1 MVNTTHLKVLL
12 KKDFLT
18 LWRNKG
24 FLLAFAILP
33 IGLMIAF
40 AYIQSLVDNGLYT
53 GNLVD
58 EYFRYVSNQYE
69 VKPPGINK
77 RFMDVPPAV
86 LDDQGFPSQVYSSD
100 IGKCKAQNQGKY
112 YFSKVAV
119 ISGDEDVQTAAQTY
133 F

>member
-24 FLLAFAILP
+24 FLMAFAILP

-58 EYFRYVSNQYE
+58 EYFRYVSNNYTE
-69 VKPPGINK
+69 IPT
-77 RFMDVPPAV
+77 
-86 LDDQGFPSQVYSSD
+86 
-100 IGKCKAQNQGKY
+100 IGTVN
-112 YFSKVAV
+112 
-119 ISGDEDVQTAAQTY
+119 
-133 F
+133 